1 MTPIQVA
8 YEIVSASRKLRE
20 HYEITNTKF
29 DMIQAHMYS
38 IFECYAHGIIGW
50 DQVQTMYHHS
60 LTEYAGLYADD
71 KSLYLQEKSRAFEE
85 YERVLREWK
94 SPLDEYR
101 VISEQ
106 KMISNIVVKK
116 QISESVAQE
125 HSNQYFNRNLN
136 ERDLHDVARL
146 KTWKRVME
154 AYPVLIKQDE
164 SRVRMLTIMEA
175 PTMSTTQLVTS
186 VVNEYAVDK
195 DAINNAVGQAM
206 GASAPAT
213 SLRPKAR
220 PSSNVGSTETAPNGQ
235 TTGSTRGLPR
245 LPEDVSNEV
254 KDQLANIDLSIRDW
268 ARRWKNKS
276 AGNPNDMKAPQKI
289 EDLKAQKAALMK
301 KHNISEEANLDESIT
316 KLSNARL
323 KYHATKEFPHGSYT
337 NAEIKDEHK
346 RRMKTE
352 PNYHSAKPS
361 LSEEDDS
368 VDEAKTKPGHNMRA
382 QQRLR
387 SLMSRAIDDSKAK
400 RGVEDDDDVADK
412 DDSNL
417 DEGKPAKGA
426 TVTKNGQKYEYQ
438 GAMWAPIK
446 SDGSRGSTG
455 SVNKELG
462 ADLNKASTKT
472 TPTKVKVSTPP
483 SATQPA
489 KPSLGSRAKSAAA
502 NKISA
507 GKANIKAT
515 PGRIGRGAAA
525 GIGAALNK
533 VADYDIRKSYSSLYS
548 STDNNDK
555 PLEETSSAGSTSSG
569 SIASVA
575 KPVGKNNMVRRKG
588 VAPNALDTDSTFFE
602 GDKDSNTKT

>member
-50 DQVQTMYHHS
+50 DQVQTMYHRS

-206 GASAPAT
+206 GSSAPAT

-220 PSSNVGSTETAPNGQ
+220 PSSNIGSIETAPNGQ
-235 TTGSTRGLPR
+235 KTGSTRGFSR
-245 LPEDVSNEV
+245 LPE
-254 KDQLANIDLSIRDW
+254 L
-268 ARRWKNKS
+268 
-276 AGNPNDMKAPQKI
+276 P
-289 EDLKAQKAALMK
+289 
-301 KHNISEEANLDESIT
+301 
-316 KLSNARL
+316 
-323 KYHATKEFPHGSYT
+323 
-337 NAEIKDEHK
+337 
-346 RRMKTE
+346 
-352 PNYHSAKPS
+352 
-361 LSEEDDS
+361 EDDS

-400 RGVEDDDDVADK
+400 RGVEDDDVADK

-483 SATQPA
+483 SATQPE
-489 KPSLGSRAKSAAA
+489 KPSLGSRAKSAVA
-502 NKISA
+502 NKVSA
-507 GKANIKAT
+507 GKASIKAT

-575 KPVGKNNMVRRKG
+575 KPVDKNNMVRRKG